1 MTELRHNSNEYR
13 VIATYGGTDIR
24 EQMSTI
30 RNGVEIVV
38 AAPGRIWD
46 LIERNA
52 INLTTLRVNDLLIL
66 DSDFG

>member
-1 MTELRHNSNEYR
+1 
-13 VIATYGGTDIR
+13 VVATYGGTDIR

-30 RNGVEIVV
+30 RNGIECVV

-52 INLTTLRVNDLLIL
+52 INLTTLKVGDLLTL
-66 DSDFG
+66 DFDS